1 MALNWLFY
9 FPKLNQELLQE
20 RRRERDKDNQR
31 QKEAMRQMESSLSSR
46 EKIFKERING
56 LEEQVDV
63 LKDQLSKEM
72 RRRQTFIA
80 GSWKHKQL
88 ASYCKVTNY

>member
-1 MALNWLFY
+1 
-9 FPKLNQELLQE
+9 
-20 RRRERDKDNQR
+20 
-31 QKEAMRQMESSLSSR
+31 MRQMESSLSSR

-80 GSWKHKQL
+80 GS
-88 ASYCKVTNY
+88 

>member
-1 MALNWLFY
+1 
-9 FPKLNQELLQE
+9 
-20 RRRERDKDNQR
+20 
-31 QKEAMRQMESSLSSR
+31 MRQMESSLSSR

-80 GSWKHKQL
+80 GLTQKTVLDS
-88 ASYCKVTNY
+88 KVTNYLDELWSTFSIFYLYSQRG

>member
-80 GSWKHKQL
+80 GS
-88 ASYCKVTNY
+88 